1 MKITMVIKIFPEG
14 KTCRKCTEVKEYLN
28 NMELMGNIDR
38 IVEAVVE
45 DPQSEGMRLTKKHNV
60 ERAPFF
66 VVEEDDGS
74 TEIYTSVLMLERDY
88 F

>member
-1 MKITMVIKIFPEG
+1 MKITMVVKIFPEG
-14 KTCRKCTEVKEYLN
+14 KTCRKCAEVKDYLR
-28 NMELMGNIDR
+28 NMDLMDKIDC

-45 DPQSEGMRLTKKHNV
+45 DPESEGMKLTKKYEV

-66 VVEEDDGS
+66 VVEEDTGS

>member
-1 MKITMVIKIFPEG
+1 MKITMVVKIFPEG
-14 KTCRKCTEVKEYLN
+14 KTCRKCTEVKDYLR
-28 NMELMGNIDR
+28 NMDLMDKIDH
-38 IVEAVVE
+38 IVEALVE
-45 DPQSEGMRLTKKHNV
+45 DQDSEGMKLTKKYDV

-74 TEIYTSVLMLERDY
+74 IEIYTSVLMLERDY